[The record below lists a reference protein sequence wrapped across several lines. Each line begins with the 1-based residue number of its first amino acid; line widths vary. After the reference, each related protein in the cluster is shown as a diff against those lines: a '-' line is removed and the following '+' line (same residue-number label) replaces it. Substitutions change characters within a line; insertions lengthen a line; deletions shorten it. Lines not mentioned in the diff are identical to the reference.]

1 MKNIPIKGQPPISTT
16 TIRAMLLRFAA
27 ERTGSTFCPSEVAR
41 AMAEDWRELM
51 PFIREDGARL
61 VARGSLRCTQR
72 GQGCEPLSARGAIR
86 FSAP

>member
-1 MKNIPIKGQPPISTT
+1 MNNTAKSAQPPISAT

-27 ERTGSTFCPSEVAR
+27 ERIGSTFCPSEVAR
-41 AMAEDWRELM
+41 AMAEDWRGLM
-51 PFIREDGARL
+51 PFIREEGARL

-72 GQGCEPLSARGAIR
+72 GQCCEPLSARGAIR